1 MYLGAGPGTHQADYT
16 ICAGSLSIVSEYFG
30 VEKLHSHQQGAREA
44 GPNEALAS
52 SVGAFQRPPAS
63 MVVGPLMDA
72 LAARKSGTSAIQ
84 ILSKNN
90 RLLISGLSFRTRALF
105 WLTNLPYWALAARL
119 ATLPSPLAGPPW
131 SSLHALAALLVA
143 AASSAFHGC
152 VLFGGGSASYERVTA
167 RLLVLDIIAANSYGV
182 AFACYAG
189 LADAVVVFAVPLAL
203 LTWSAVAKRSGQP
216 VAYAVGH
223 GAWHL
228 LSAAA
233 LWRLHYSS
241 RTV

>member
-1 MYLGAGPGTHQADYT
+1 
-16 ICAGSLSIVSEYFG
+16 
-30 VEKLHSHQQGAREA
+30 
-44 GPNEALAS
+44 
-52 SVGAFQRPPAS
+52 

-72 LAARKSGTSAIQ
+72 LAARKAGTSAVQ
-84 ILSKNN
+84 ILNKNN

-131 SSLHALAALLVA
+131 SPLHALAALLVA

-167 RLLVLDIIAANSYGV
+167 RLLVLDIVAANGYGV
-182 AFACYAG
+182 ALACYAG
-189 LADAVVVFAVPLAL
+189 LADAAAIFAVPLAL

-216 VAYAVGH
+216 VTYAVGH

-241 RTV
+241 GTV